1 MLYLSSYMLGDHAD
15 RLLAMAGGA
24 GARMAVLTN
33 ALDAIPLEAQLNF
46 VRTKYDPLTYF
57 FQNGFDPSLF
67 DLRRYFGRPHELA
80 SLLRQYR
87 IIWALGGNS
96 FLLRRAMR
104 DSGFDTILPDL
115 LKRGIVYAGWSA
127 GACVAGD
134 LMSAVAAMD
143 EPNVTAPGYLTTD
156 PIETG
161 LGLLPYQIIP
171 HYESDHPETSAARG
185 AVEWAMKHG
194 VKYVPL
200 RDGEVIIEN
209 RGHVD
214 FLPKLR

>member
-1 MLYLSSYMLGDHAD
+1 
-15 RLLAMAGGA
+15 
-24 GARMAVLTN
+24 MAVLTN
-33 ALDAIPLEAQLNF
+33 ALDAIPLEAQLSFAKTN
-46 VRTKYDPLTYF
+46 YDPLIYF
-57 FQNGFDPSLF
+57 LQNGFDPSLI
-67 DLRRYFGRPHELA
+67 DLRRYFGRPRDLA

-115 LKRGIVYAGWSA
+115 LECGIVYAGWSA

-134 LMSAVAAMD
+134 FMSAVAVMD
-143 EPNVTAPGYLTTD
+143 EPDATAPGYISTD

-171 HYESDHPETSAARG
+171 HHESDHPEASAARE
-185 AVEWAMKHG
+185 AVNWAIKHG
-194 VKYVPL
+194 LKYVPL
-200 RDGEVIIEN
+200 RDGEVIVKNGGYVE
-209 RGHVD
+209 V
-214 FLPKLR
+214 LPKLR